1 MGHESN
7 TSREALILAGIQQ
20 LLKQGLSGFSMRK
33 VAAACGLSCA
43 APYKHFADKEEFI
56 YEILQYIRGH
66 WVQRQQAILDACQ
79 GDTRTQLIE
88 ISLGYVRFMLDNPH
102 FRSILMMSQTGGL
115 SLPGQMV
122 RTELSE
128 ISRELIE
135 RYCQQVGM
143 APQVQR
149 RKTFVVRSLIF
160 GAALMM
166 DSGELPDDQETA
178 AIIHAAIE
186 REFDLA

>member
-1 MGHESN
+1 MGQARN
-7 TSREALILAGIQQ
+7 PSRETLILAGIEQ

-43 APYKHFADKEEFI
+43 APYKHFAGKEEFI

-79 GDTRTQLIE
+79 GDTRSQLIE

-122 RTELSE
+122 RTELSD

-135 RYCQQVGM
+135 RYCRQVGM

>member
-1 MGHESN
+1 MGHESG

-20 LLKQGLSGFSMRK
+20 LLAQGVSGFSMRR

-43 APYKHFADKEEFI
+43 APYKHFSGKEQFI
-56 YEILQYIRGH
+56 YEILQYIRGR
-66 WVQRQQAILDACQ
+66 WVQREQAILDVCQ
-79 GDTRTQLIE
+79 GDTRAQLIE

-102 FRSILMMSQTGGL
+102 FRSILMMSETGGL
-115 SLPGQMV
+115 SLPGHPV
-122 RTELSE
+122 RTELSDT
-128 ISRELIE
+128 SRELIE
-135 RYCQQVGM
+135 RYCQEVGM

-166 DSGELPDDQETA
+166 DSGELPDDEETA
-178 AIIHAAIE
+178 AIIRAAIE